1 MFPISPSIT
10 FIFELSFLFFLSRQV
25 TRVISSSFHAITQSK
40 KGLVITIAFLF
51 LPGTILHELAH
62 FFMAKI
68 LFVRTGAISLLPHLS
83 GDSLRLGSVQIEQVD
98 PVRKLLIGV
107 APILAGVGVLS
118 AVYYFF
124 LQQTTFLNW
133 TILIPICTT
142 FVIGNTMFSS
152 RKDLEGTLGFL
163 VIVTIIGGI
172 LLAANPF
179 LNQSLIYFLTT
190 TATPFFTIL
199 SLYLLPPIIL
209 DIAIILLA
217 KALQTT

>member
-1 MFPISPSIT
+1 MFPVSPSIT
-10 FIFELSFLFFLSRQV
+10 FILELGFLFFLSRQV

-62 FFMAKI
+62 FFMAKL
-68 LFVRTGAISLLPHLS
+68 LFVRTGSISLLPHLS

-124 LQQTTFLNW
+124 LQQTNFLNW
-133 TILIPICTT
+133 TILIPISTT
-142 FVIGNTMFSS
+142 FIIGNTMFSS

-163 VIVTIIGGI
+163 AIATIISGI
-172 LLAANPF
+172 LLTTNPL
-179 LNQSLIYFLTT
+179 LNQTIIHFLTI

-209 DIAIILLA
+209 DLTIILLS
-217 KALQTT
+217 KVLQTT

>member
-10 FIFELSFLFFLSRQV
+10 FVFELSFLFFLSRQV
-25 TRVISSSFHAITQSK
+25 TRVISSSFHAITQSR

-62 FFMAKI
+62 FFMAKL

-124 LQQTTFLNW
+124 LQQTNFLNW
-133 TILIPICTT
+133 TILIPISTT
-142 FVIGNTMFSS
+142 FIIGNTMFSS

-163 VIVTIIGGI
+163 VIATIIGGI

>member
-1 MFPISPSIT
+1 M
-10 FIFELSFLFFLSRQV
+10 SFLFFLSRQV